1 MPTTS
6 SVALWAA
13 LALVTVL
20 VVIAVIALRGRKRP
34 VWWRGDQVTSEE
46 VSKDRQ
52 LRLKLRQRHQFE

>member
-13 LALVTVL
+13 LILVTVL
-20 VVIAVIALRGRKRP
+20 VAIAVIALRGRKRQ
-34 VWWRGDQVTSEE
+34 VWWRGDQVTTEE
-46 VSKDRQ
+46 VSEDRK